1 MGRVANRIGGAKF
14 ELNGQLYKT
23 DPNEGHNTLHGT
35 SFSVYYFWN
44 ISFQSDIK
52 MLLMVIS
59 GGTKGFG
66 DVIWSVENYVP
77 TSHITFIYHSFDG
90 EEGNT
95 IYIW

>member
-1 MGRVANRIGGAKF
+1 
-14 ELNGQLYKT
+14 
-23 DPNEGHNTLHGT
+23 
-35 SFSVYYFWN
+35 
-44 ISFQSDIK
+44 

-95 IYIW
+95 IYIYNFKNT